1 MLDVTTLQIFTF
13 RFSICSFPWR
23 LGTVR
28 FKFYAALSSE
38 LCTNPLPEMHIRVE
52 TFRMERMAGC
62 SAIHGITFSSHF
74 QTLPRLVTP
83 PGFDDIIAFS
93 IPQHW
98 FSFIQLLA
106 HT

>member
-38 LCTNPLPEMHIRVE
+38 LCTNPLPEIHIRVE
-52 TFRMERMAGC
+52 TFRMDRMAD
-62 SAIHGITFSSHF
+62 SRNPWITSRRTSRLIPGYRL
-74 QTLPRLVTP
+74 TLVLMTSLKFRHVVI
-83 PGFDDIIAFS
+83 GSFAFV
-93 IPQHW
+93 
-98 FSFIQLLA
+98 FRA

>member
-74 QTLPRLVTP
+74 QTYLRLVARP
-83 PGFDDIIAFS
+83 DFDDIIKPFDTSTLVQFHSA
-93 IPQHW
+93 P
-98 FSFIQLLA
+98 
-106 HT
+106 